1 MTRIKQIFGIIIS
14 FFVFWFSMLGV
25 QMFAEFL
32 DIDSLKFIVGKTETA
47 RMFSSPYPFL
57 IVFLITLL
65 SLYFFVVKL
74 GKPKKENVP
83 TFEEKHEKV

>member
-32 DIDSLKFIVGKTETA
+32 NIDSLKFIQGKTEAA
-47 RMFSSPYPFL
+47 RMFYSPYPFV

-74 GKPKKENVP
+74 GRPKKEKVP
-83 TFEEKHEKV
+83 GLEAKREEV

>member
-32 DIDSLKFIVGKTETA
+32 DINSLKFIEGNTEAA
-47 RMFSSPYPFL
+47 RTFYSPYPVL

-83 TFEEKHEKV
+83 ALEEKQEKL